1 MEGTVE
7 EAELF
12 LEFNKGL
19 PMFALGATGSGAREL
34 LEGAERCYGEKADR
48 TTLQRAGSYPMV
60 FRRIF
65 GDLAASPPS
74 E

>member
-1 MEGTVE
+1 MSFFTIR
-7 EAELF
+7 
-12 LEFNKGL
+12 
-19 PMFALGATGSGAREL
+19 AREL

-48 TTLQRAGSYPMV
+48 TTLKRAGSYPMV